1 MRDRRGCWHRVCE
14 GPCRRIPIPARAA
27 QPITSMNKTISLVFL
42 VVGVVL
48 LIYGLNSSD
57 SVASEVSEA
66 VTGTPT
72 DKSMWL
78 VILGAVGVVAGG
90 VGFFAGRRS

>member
-1 MRDRRGCWHRVCE
+1 LSAFGWHRTCERSGAAAFFLNRDRSQ
-14 GPCRRIPIPARAA
+14 PNPA
-27 QPITSMNKTISLVFL
+27 MNKSLSLAFL

-48 LIYGLNSSD
+48 LVFGLNSAD
-57 SVASEVSEA
+57 SVASSVSEA

-78 VILGAVGVVAGG
+78 IVLGAVGIVAGG
-90 VGFFAGRRS
+90 VGFFAGRKG